1 MPLTAR
7 DPMDGPFMTRHDL
20 TGYPDALDAPMTTG
34 TPTATA
40 KSISGLLRGDDEE
53 G

>member
-7 DPMDGPFMTRHDL
+7 DPLAGPFMSSRDL
-20 TGYPDALDAPMTTG
+20 TSYPEALDAPMTTG

-40 KSISGLLRGDDEE
+40 KSISGLLRGDDEK